1 MMVRL
6 QSIVYCHRSS
16 IVAIHCVT
24 IRCTKNDT
32 SIVPLV
38 YTQWHNQ
45 LASKNLKRR
54 EHSLLA
60 GKNLKEVS
68 VRVRMHPRSHV
79 QLLQRTRG

>member
-54 EHSLLA
+54 EHNLFEEKRTQPI
-60 GKNLKEVS
+60 GK
-68 VRVRMHPRSHV
+68 
-79 QLLQRTRG
+79 